1 MPNSTDRSAIY
12 ISYTWDSE
20 SEALVESIEMEFQKK
35 GLPIVRDK
43 NVLGYKGKVNAFM
56 QKIGRAQYIILV
68 ISNKYL
74 RSVNCMFELIE
85 IFKNDHFYERI
96 FPVVLDEVNIY
107 DPSERVRLMKYWE
120 DRTESLN
127 EEIRE
132 LRDFRNMQ
140 GVTDD
145 LNLNAEIRDN
155 IASLTNILKDTNTL
169 SLEQL
174 VDSNFEPLYK
184 AIVKK
189 IETDTKTENIV
200 IENRDV
206 ANHSGE
212 NSQNIF
218 VRIKAKFFGTTA
230 FFEVVKRNR
239 TSVISIG
246 ITAILGMGAFF
257 LALPHFFQNSAGKEK
272 ISDVKTSVVLA
283 DSVLVKKEND
293 TITKTGTTGVAEEK
307 NATPVSNIRYNVEL
321 FVPSSMAQ
329 AAVFVDGKPAEIV
342 ERSPISITVRLR
354 KKDSSHH
361 FEVKDGNESCQTDK
375 LITQDQVK
383 LPLCD

>member
-1 MPNSTDRSAIY
+1 MPNSTDRPAIY
-12 ISYTWDSE
+12 VSYTWDSE
-20 SEALVESIEMEFQKK
+20 SEALVESIEMQFQKK

-43 NVLGYKGKVNAFM
+43 NVLGYKGKIKAFM
-56 QKIGRAQYIILV
+56 QKIGKAQYIILV

-85 IFKNDHFYERI
+85 IFKNDHFYERV

-120 DRTESLN
+120 ERTESLN
-127 EEIRE
+127 EQIRE
-132 LRDFRNMQ
+132 LKDFTNMQ

-145 LNLNAEIRDN
+145 LNLNSEIRDN
-155 IASLTNILKDTNTL
+155 IARLTNILKDTNTL
-169 SLEQL
+169 SIEQL
-174 VDSNFEPLYK
+174 VDSNFEPLYN

-189 IETDTKTENIV
+189 IDADTKMEAV
-200 IENRDV
+200 AIEKEYIANRSD
-206 ANHSGE
+206 E

-218 VRIKAKFFGTTA
+218 VRIKAKLFGTTA
-230 FFEVVKRNR
+230 FFEVSKKNR
-239 TSVISIG
+239 RRVFISFG
-246 ITAILGMGAFF
+246 ITAIVGVCAIF
-257 LALPHFFQNSAGKEK
+257 LAIPYLSQDSPIEEVSEAETPVGTKDSLLIEDEK
-272 ISDVKTSVVLA
+272 
-283 DSVLVKKEND
+283 DSIIAKQ
-293 TITKTGTTGVAEEK
+293 TPTKTDKKDEV
-307 NATPVSNIRYNVEL
+307 PLSNIRYNVEL
-321 FVPSSMAQ
+321 FVPSSMAK

-361 FEVKDGNESCQTDK
+361 FQVKDGDQSCKTNK
-375 LITQDQVK
+375 LITKDQVK

>member
-12 ISYTWDSE
+12 ISYTWDSV
-20 SEALVESIEMEFQKK
+20 SEALVESIEMEFQKR
-35 GLPIVRDK
+35 GLPIVRDR
-43 NVLGYKGKVNAFM
+43 NVLGYKGRIKVFM
-56 QKIGRAQYIILV
+56 QKIGKARYIILV

-132 LRDFRNMQ
+132 LKDFTNMQ

-155 IASLTNILKDTNTL
+155 IARLTNILKDTNTL
-169 SLEQL
+169 SLDQL
-174 VDSNFEPLYK
+174 VNSNFEPLYK

-189 IETDTKTENIV
+189 IETDAKTEDIA
-200 IENRDV
+200 IENRDI
-206 ANHSGE
+206 ANHSGG

-218 VRIKAKFFGTTA
+218 VRIKAILFGTTA

-239 TSVISIG
+239 RSVISFG
-246 ITAILGMGAFF
+246 ITAVLGMCAFF
-257 LALPHFFQNSAGKEK
+257 LVLPHFFQNYAGEEK
-272 ISDVKTSVVLA
+272 ISDVKTSVVVA
-283 DSVLVKKEND
+283 DSILIKEEND
-293 TITKTGTTGVAEEK
+293 TITKTGTTGVVEEK
-307 NATPVSNIRYNVEL
+307 SANPVSNIRYNVEL
-321 FVPSSMAQ
+321 FVPSTMAK
-329 AAVFVDGKPAEIV
+329 AEVFVDGKPAEIV

-354 KKDSSHH
+354 KKGSSHH
-361 FEVKDGNESCQTDK
+361 FMIKDGNQSCTTDK
-375 LITQDQVK
+375 LISKDNVI
-383 LPLCD
+383 LSLCD

>member
-1 MPNSTDRSAIY
+1 MPNSTDRPAIY
-12 ISYTWDSE
+12 VSYTWDSE
-20 SEALVESIEMEFQKK
+20 SEALVESIEMQFQKK

-43 NVLGYKGKVNAFM
+43 NVLGYKGKIKAFM
-56 QKIGRAQYIILV
+56 QKIGKAQYIILV

-85 IFKNDHFYERI
+85 IFKNDHFYERV

-120 DRTESLN
+120 ERTESLN

-132 LRDFRNMQ
+132 LKDFTNMQ

-145 LNLNAEIRDN
+145 LNLNSEIRDN
-155 IASLTNILKDTNTL
+155 IARLTNILKDTNTL
-169 SLEQL
+169 SIEQL
-174 VDSNFEPLYK
+174 VDSNFEPLYN

-189 IETDTKTENIV
+189 IDADTKMEAV
-200 IENRDV
+200 AIEKEYIANRSD
-206 ANHSGE
+206 E

-218 VRIKAKFFGTTA
+218 VRIKAKLFGTTA
-230 FFEVVKRNR
+230 FFEVSKKNR
-239 TSVISIG
+239 RRVFISFG
-246 ITAILGMGAFF
+246 ITAVLGICAIF
-257 LALPHFFQNSAGKEK
+257 LALPRLSQDSPIE
-272 ISDVKTSVVLA
+272 DVSVVETQVGTK
-283 DSVLVKKEND
+283 DSILIEDEKDSIIAKQ
-293 TITKTGTTGVAEEK
+293 TPTKTDKKDEV
-307 NATPVSNIRYNVEL
+307 PLSNIRYNVEL
-321 FVPSSMAQ
+321 FVPSSMAK

-361 FEVKDGNESCQTDK
+361 FEVKDGDESCKSNK
-375 LITQDQVK
+375 LITKDQVR